1 MRRGALCF
9 PAKIEKHDDG
19 RGFKATEFI
28 GRRELNYYCLYW
40 DELVIPDNSLISIGI
55 DGEGDFIN
63 AGFLRRPRVN
73 YADYAG
79 RDSNYD
85 HMIYVQQKVAQEL
98 KKEKR
103 STHWFMGHI
112 GSDID
117 VYDGV
122 STPSLIIEF
131 TRALPVPVSNVHVD
145 DILKFK
151 EHRRDEIDAVHEFI
165 NELYIEVRKSS
176 NPNLEEARS
185 FNRIESA
192 LRDLNK
198 SFFEKWKELRLFDL
212 SVNKELN
219 GSDIYSAFLGLQA
232 AYLATQNQIAP
243 AILHGATA
251 ALPSVLSR
259 ISFKSIREKDTDR
272 SKLKYI
278 AKASDVGI
286 VKLI

>member
-9 PAKIEKHDDG
+9 PARIEKSCAG
-19 RGFKATEFI
+19 GIVATEFLTKVD
-28 GRRELNYYCLYW
+28 LNYYCLYW
-40 DELVIPDNSLISIGI
+40 DELVVPASNIIRLGME
-55 DGEGDFIN
+55 GEEEFIN
-63 AGFLRRPRVN
+63 AGFLRRPKFNHIDSAITGAEYN
-73 YADYAG
+73 YII
-79 RDSNYD
+79 S
-85 HMIYVQQKVAQEL
+85 IQQKMAQEL
-98 KKEKR
+98 KREKK
-103 STHWFMGHI
+103 STHWFMGGI
-112 GSDID
+112 GSAIDI
-117 VYDGV
+117 YDGM

-131 TRALPVPVSNVHVD
+131 ARALPVPVRDVHVD

-151 EHRRDEIDAVHEFI
+151 AHRRDELDAVHELI

-192 LRDLNK
+192 LKDLNK

-278 AKASDVGI
+278 AKASDVWI
-286 VKLI
+286 IKLI